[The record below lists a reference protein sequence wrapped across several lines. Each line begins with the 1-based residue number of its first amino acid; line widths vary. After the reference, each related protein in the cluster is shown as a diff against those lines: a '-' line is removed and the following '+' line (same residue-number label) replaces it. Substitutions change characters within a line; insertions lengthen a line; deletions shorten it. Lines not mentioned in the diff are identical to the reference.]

1 MSDSDS
7 MFSDDS
13 DNEIFPEEFLNNIP
27 EDSDEDCFFEASDSS
42 TSTLTLEEGRSEK
55 LQNERRKQ
63 TILCKYEVYIPTNQ
77 RKISPNLQKLAE
89 LIMYIHGH
97 LNPLSIKQMLKAK
110 YNKKVYNQDFY
121 KVIYK
126 YNCDDSQLGND
137 VSQLFVHLEKAKEK
151 DSRWSTI
158 VSSAFANIIEEL
170 KLFTLPQIQKIH
182 YSKMEMAFSYDAKLL
197 DQTYINNETLQDWS
211 FADGFIENQ
220 EIRQITF

>member
-1 MSDSDS
+1 
-7 MFSDDS
+7 
-13 DNEIFPEEFLNNIP
+13 
-27 EDSDEDCFFEASDSS
+27 
-42 TSTLTLEEGRSEK
+42 
-55 LQNERRKQ
+55 
-63 TILCKYEVYIPTNQ
+63 
-77 RKISPNLQKLAE
+77 
-89 LIMYIHGH
+89 
-97 LNPLSIKQMLKAK
+97 MLKAK

-126 YNCDDSQLGND
+126 YNCDDSQLVNYLKRRLYPSKASWARAFSNNVFIID
-137 VSQLFVHLEKAKEK
+137 IQSNSRCESVNATFKRLLHNSNTTLIDLFFTVEERLMEEQDNNEYAN
-151 DSRWSTI
+151 WQNALPCTQSTI